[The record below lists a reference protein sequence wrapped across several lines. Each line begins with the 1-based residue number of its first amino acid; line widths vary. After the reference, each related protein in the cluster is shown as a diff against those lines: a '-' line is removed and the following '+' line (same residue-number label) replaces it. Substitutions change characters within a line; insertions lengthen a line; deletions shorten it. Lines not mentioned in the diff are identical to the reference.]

1 MMNANLYVKLDLSQ
15 EDDKR
20 VCDAINLMDE
30 IVDILHKCGNITGF
44 ESEALITAMGILEN
58 IHEGRYLG

>member
-1 MMNANLYVKLDLSQ
+1 MMNANLYVRFDLTQ

-30 IVDILHKCGNITGF
+30 IVDALHKCGNITGF

-58 IHEGRYLG
+58 IHAGRCLG